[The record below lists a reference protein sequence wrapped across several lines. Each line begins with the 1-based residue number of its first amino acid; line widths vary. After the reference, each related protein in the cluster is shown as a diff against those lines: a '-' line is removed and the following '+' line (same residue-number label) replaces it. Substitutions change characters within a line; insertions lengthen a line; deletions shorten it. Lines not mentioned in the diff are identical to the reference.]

1 MKTPYAILIGLA
13 LIAAAIF
20 FRQPS
25 IAPAQ
30 AGLIGGVD
38 GFECGVLDT
47 FKDDYAGGCA
57 ILHGDKITFIQL
69 GVLTGYNKIIDPE
82 NKKSNSSQ
90 TGYTTNWR

>member
-13 LIAAAIF
+13 LIAAALF

-38 GFECGVLDT
+38 GFECYLNHDNGN
-47 FKDDYAGGCA
+47 CA
-57 ILHGDKITFIQL
+57 VLHGDKVTWVFNEVMAFPNQPL
-69 GVLTGYNKIIDPE
+69 GFTVT
-82 NKKSNSSQ
+82 KS
-90 TGYTTNWR
+90 WR

>member
-20 FRQPS
+20 FRQPA

-38 GFECGVLDT
+38 GFKCE
-47 FKDDYAGGCA
+47 AGLNRCA
-57 ILHGDKITFIQL
+57 VLHGDKMTWVVD
-69 GVLTGYNKIIDPE
+69 GE
-82 NKKSNSSQ
+82 KSKLNDAQ
-90 TGYTTNWR
+90 TDCISNWR

>member
-38 GFECGVLDT
+38 GFECGLLGRYQDAVD
-47 FKDDYAGGCA
+47 GGCA
-57 ILHGDKITFIQL
+57 VLHGDKITFI
-69 GVLTGYNKIIDPE
+69 G
-82 NKKSNSSQ
+82 
-90 TGYTTNWR
+90 